1 MSDLAINKEGRS
13 TDRKMGPEVTELKL
27 YLLDCF
33 RRLKGGE
40 EG

>member
-13 TDRKMGPEVTELKL
+13 TDRKTGQRVTEPKL